1 MALEYDP
8 DWPGLTNENDASGSG
23 SPELNRP
30 EIKRIAGNLRT
41 ALDALITE
49 TQAPARFELRAP
61 GDNRP
66 MQGPP
71 SGAGSLPDLRREC
84 GLAAER
90 YGSWR
95 AAQSFYTAANVAFVQ
110 LVGEGTVKRD
120 GDSSSPGG
128 ESLQAGTGAYAAL
141 VTQADAAA
149 QTLLAMVDSYDR
161 AEQANGADAPRE
173 A

>member
-8 DWPGLTNENDASGSG
+8 DWPGLTDKNDASGAG
-23 SPELNRP
+23 SRELNRT
-30 EIKRIAGNLRT
+30 EIKRIAGDLRT

-49 TQAPARFELRAP
+49 TQAPARYELRAP
-61 GDNRP
+61 GDNSP

-71 SGAGSLPDLRREC
+71 AGAGSLQDLRREC
-84 GLAAER
+84 GLAADR

-95 AAQSFYTAANVAFVQ
+95 AAQSFYTAVNVAYVQ

-120 GDSSSPGG
+120 GDSRSGG
-128 ESLQAGTGAYAAL
+128 ERLQAGTGAYADL

>member
-8 DWPGLTNENDASGSG
+8 DWPGLTDKNDASGSG

-41 ALDALITE
+41 ALDALITATTPQPCLVPSPPGE
-49 TQAPARFELRAP
+49 TRPLAVLPA
-61 GDNRP
+61 
-66 MQGPP
+66 
-71 SGAGSLPDLRREC
+71 GAGSLPDLRREC
-84 GLAAER
+84 GLAAAR

-95 AAQSFYTAANVAFVQ
+95 AAQSFYSAANVAFNQ

-120 GDSSSPGG
+120 GDSRSPGG

>member
-8 DWPGLTNENDASGSG
+8 DWPGLTDKNDASGSG

-49 TQAPARFELRAP
+49 TQAPARFVAHAP
-61 GDNRP
+61 GDNSP
-66 MQGPP
+66 LPGPP

-95 AAQSFYTAANVAFVQ
+95 AAQSFYAAANVAFSQ
-110 LVGEGTVKRD
+110 LVGEGAIKHD
-120 GDSSSPGG
+120 GDSRSPGG
-128 ESLQAGTGAYAAL
+128 EHLQAGTGAYADL
-141 VTQADAAA
+141 VTRADAAA
-149 QTLLAMVDSYDR
+149 QALLTMVDSYDR
-161 AEQANGADAPRE
+161 AEQANGADASRE
-173 A
+173 V